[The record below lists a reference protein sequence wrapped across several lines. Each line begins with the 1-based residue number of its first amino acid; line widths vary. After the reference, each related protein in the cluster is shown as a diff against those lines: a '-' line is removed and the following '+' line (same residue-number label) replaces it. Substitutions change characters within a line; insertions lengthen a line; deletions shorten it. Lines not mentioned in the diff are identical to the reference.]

1 MRTGSKAEL
10 AYLMMFFRVL
20 MLRQHEAFVSED
32 EEDCLGGDDV
42 DSGSDSDSDCEI
54 DGEAGTAND
63 GRDED
68 ADDAADEEQWRQ
80 EGPWVGYSVRRFFQ
94 GVVVDG
100 KTIGWLEADEEQGDG
115 MCHADQTTTKT
126 PTPSHRHPW
135 PMIHAV
141 DALWRIE
148 HHDGDKE
155 DLEEDELFIALY
167 AHEHQSEV
175 EPELEDAQEWA
186 FERREG
192 VEEGGEAEGEE
203 GEEGEEGDNEGDGQG
218 EEEGGGDDST
228 IRDALDKFVPFIL
241 KCRQESAS
249 SAQLQQ
255 LTRDGKLMMRDLKQ
269 AFGASRPGE
278 LCQLST
284 RLCNTST
291 SSHLCTQRAPAA
303 CTPEP
308 LLARLLAAK
317 PLWHKLRHVADNW
330 RWLGAIFF
338 EQNEEHGER
347 EHAQAHAAFDTT
359 NSRPADL
366 LDQMANHLEHHLAL
380 RTLLR
385 QKALVEQLL
394 CWLVLNGR
402 TCDAKWLIESRG
414 ASPDAKDSDG
424 DPALVIAAGDGQL
437 GALRLL
443 IKLGANLEARDH
455 EQVLTLSV
463 SFRRRSHPATEYS
476 TTRMPTERTPQN
488 EPCPLSFADHATRA
502 CLHQRP
508 HRLRTRVIGGRRQR
522 ALKVSASEPYTMG
535 QRALGSGM
543 RAGLHRRGWGFA
555 RHPSWLWHQES
566 ATPNQPL
573 ASTAS
578 QDITTPQE
586 GGIHQGSKE

>member
-42 DSGSDSDSDCEI
+42 NSGSDSGSDCEI

-115 MCHADQTTTKT
+115 MCHADQTTMKT

-203 GEEGEEGDNEGDGQG
+203 GEEGEEGDNEGDGEG
-218 EEEGGGDDST
+218 DEEGGGDDST

-284 RLCNTST
+284 RLCNTS
-291 SSHLCTQRAPAA
+291 SS
-303 CTPEP
+303 
-308 LLARLLAAK
+308 
-317 PLWHKLRHVADNW
+317 
-330 RWLGAIFF
+330 
-338 EQNEEHGER
+338 
-347 EHAQAHAAFDTT
+347 
-359 NSRPADL
+359 
-366 LDQMANHLEHHLAL
+366 
-380 RTLLR
+380 
-385 QKALVEQLL
+385 ALVH
-394 CWLVLNGR
+394 
-402 TCDAKWLIESRG
+402 AKG
-414 ASPDAKDSDG
+414 
-424 DPALVIAAGDGQL
+424 
-437 GALRLL
+437 
-443 IKLGANLEARDH
+443 
-455 EQVLTLSV
+455 
-463 SFRRRSHPATEYS
+463 
-476 TTRMPTERTPQN
+476 
-488 EPCPLSFADHATRA
+488 PC
-502 CLHQRP
+502 C
-508 HRLRTRVIGGRRQR
+508 V
-522 ALKVSASEPYTMG
+522 YT
-535 QRALGSGM
+535 
-543 RAGLHRRGWGFA
+543 
-555 RHPSWLWHQES
+555 
-566 ATPNQPL
+566 
-573 ASTAS
+573 
-578 QDITTPQE
+578 
-586 GGIHQGSKE
+586 

>member
-42 DSGSDSDSDCEI
+42 NSGSDSGSDCEI

-115 MCHADQTTTKT
+115 MCHADQTTMKT

-203 GEEGEEGDNEGDGQG
+203 GEEGEEGDNEGDGEG
-218 EEEGGGDDST
+218 DEEGGGDDST

-278 LCQLST
+278 LYASFLRGSATHRRARTCARKGPLLCVHLSPCSLARSQPNRFGTSCATSRTTGDGSALSSSSKTKNTASAST
-284 RLCNTST
+284 RRPTPPLTRPTQGRPTSWTRWQTT
-291 SSHLCTQRAPAA
+291 SSTTWRCAP
-303 CTPEP
+303 
-308 LLARLLAAK
+308 
-317 PLWHKLRHVADNW
+317 
-330 RWLGAIFF
+330 
-338 EQNEEHGER
+338 
-347 EHAQAHAAFDTT
+347 
-359 NSRPADL
+359 S
-366 LDQMANHLEHHLAL
+366 
-380 RTLLR
+380 
-385 QKALVEQLL
+385 
-394 CWLVLNGR
+394 
-402 TCDAKWLIESRG
+402 CD
-414 ASPDAKDSDG
+414 
-424 DPALVIAAGDGQL
+424 
-437 GALRLL
+437 
-443 IKLGANLEARDH
+443 
-455 EQVLTLSV
+455 
-463 SFRRRSHPATEYS
+463 RRRSSSNCSAGWCSTGAPAT
-476 TTRMPTERTPQN
+476 Q
-488 EPCPLSFADHATRA
+488 
-502 CLHQRP
+502 
-508 HRLRTRVIGGRRQR
+508 
-522 ALKVSASEPYTMG
+522 
-535 QRALGSGM
+535 SG
-543 RAGLHRRGWGFA
+543 
-555 RHPSWLWHQES
+555 
-566 ATPNQPL
+566 
-573 ASTAS
+573 
-578 QDITTPQE
+578 
-586 GGIHQGSKE
+586 